1 MTGKEILSADLL
13 DILFDNRN
21 KQYGAYTLRRYYEN
35 RMSVALFST
44 LLLAGVVIFFV
55 QRGGSSEAVD
65 VFNNG
70 KEVIVREYVLP
81 QKPVVPEPPKPQPA
95 VAPAQPKIAT
105 AKLNTRI
112 EIVRNTAQVFTDV
125 TQVRDQAIG
134 ATNIV
139 GRPPIGVQLPQFPE
153 SKTGGGGG
161 RVDSGASEPPFVP
174 QASDPEFPGGMK
186 AWIRFLQ
193 GNLRTPDG
201 LQAGDKVTVLM
212 RFLVASDGK
221 VTGIEVVQSGG
232 SEYDS
237 EVMRALKKMP
247 NWKPAMQ
254 NGYAVARQFTQ
265 PVTFVG
271 LE

>member
-44 LLLAGVVIFFV
+44 LLLAGIVIFFV
-55 QRGGSSEAVD
+55 QRGGLAEAVA
-65 VFNNG
+65 FNRGN
-70 KEVIVREYVLP
+70 EVIVREYVLP
-81 QKPVVPEPPKPQPA
+81 QKPVVPEAPKPQPA
-95 VAPAQPKIAT
+95 PAPAQPKIAT

-112 EIVRNTAQVFTDV
+112 EIVRTTAQVFTDV

-134 ATNIV
+134 AANIV
-139 GRPPIGVQLPQFPE
+139 GRQPIGVQLPQLPQ
-153 SKTGGGGG
+153 SKTGGNGGPL
-161 RVDSGASEPPFVP
+161 DSGAAERPFIP
-174 QASDPEFPGGMK
+174 QSSDPEFPGGMK

-201 LQAGDKVTVLM
+201 LQAGDKVTVMM

-221 VTGIEVVQSGG
+221 VTGIAVVQSGG

-247 NWKPAMQ
+247 QWKPAMQ